1 VVDGKLLGGLTGIP
15 GIGEVKARQILV
27 RRANGMELTD
37 GMRKL
42 LAKDSVFSHPFPCRE
57 KWGHIYKDPAAH
69 DITRAPLVEIDQL
82 GPGEWVIIG
91 KLVKKQT
98 RDMNEEIDIQKRGG
112 VRIEGPDKS
121 LTFFIEDDTGRKLC
135 QVNRWKFE
143 TIGKEIVEKGIVGES
158 WMMVRGII
166 REGNWDGF
174 GVEAIRWLK

>member
-1 VVDGKLLGGLTGIP
+1 
-15 GIGEVKARQILV
+15 
-27 RRANGMELTD
+27 
-37 GMRKL
+37 
-42 LAKDSVFSHPFPCRE
+42 
-57 KWGHIYKDPAAH
+57 
-69 DITRAPLVEIDQL
+69 
-82 GPGEWVIIG
+82 
-91 KLVKKQT
+91 
-98 RDMNEEIDIQKRGG
+98 MNEEINIQKRGG